1 MKPESEPPAIIT
13 IDGPAGSGKSTIGEL
28 LARRVGYLYFDTGVM
43 YRAVTLAALQQ
54 GQDYRNGARM
64 EDLARQIQIDVQPPG
79 IQDGRQYTV
88 LVDGNDVTW
97 DIREPEVDQTVSI
110 VSRHPG
116 VRVELIRQQRIIGH
130 RGKVVMVGRDIGTIV
145 IPDAPLK
152 IYLHTSLRERARR
165 RHAELSAKGTNT
177 LLEQV
182 QADIARRDELDDHV
196 MQPASDA
203 LVLDTETCAPHEC
216 VDWIISQF
224 QTTRNL
230 E

>member
-28 LARRVGYLYFDTGVM
+28 LARCVGYLYFDTGVM
-43 YRAVTLAALQQ
+43 YRAVTLAALQRRQ
-54 GQDYRNGARM
+54 NYQNGAKM
-64 EDLARQIQIDVQPPG
+64 EDLARQITIDVQPPG
-79 IQDGRQYTV
+79 VQDGRQYTV

-97 DIREPEVDQTVSI
+97 EIREPEVDQTVSI

-152 IYLHTSLRERARR
+152 IYLNTSLRERARR
-165 RHAELSAKGTNT
+165 RHTELSAKGASIP
-177 LLEQV
+177 LEQV

-203 LVLDTETCAPHEC
+203 LILDTETCRPHEC

-224 QTTRNL
+224 
-230 E
+230 